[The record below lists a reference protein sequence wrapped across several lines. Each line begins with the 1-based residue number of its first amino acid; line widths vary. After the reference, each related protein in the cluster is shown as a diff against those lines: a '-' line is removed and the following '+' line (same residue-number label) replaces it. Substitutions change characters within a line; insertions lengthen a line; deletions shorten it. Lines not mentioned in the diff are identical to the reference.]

1 MPDTEQQFNISSD
14 DFSPNDLRDAWPVLT
29 HQDRV
34 QGFRMLPVGTAD
46 DFFLS
51 LEAGEQVE
59 LLTVITPGERRVYMR
74 LLPPDDAAD
83 VLQTAE
89 PPEVREDLLAQ
100 LDDNTRREVIALMAY
115 AEDAAGGL
123 MNPRFARVRAEMSI
137 DEALSYL
144 RRQAREKV
152 ETVYYAYALDPQQKL
167 LGVVSLRELFQ
178 SQPQNK
184 VRDVMSKAEDMVT
197 VLDSLDQ
204 EAVSHLFQEHDLAAV
219 PVVDAEGRM
228 KGIVTVD
235 DIVDVVQEEATEDI
249 QKVGGMEA
257 LDASYF
263 ETSFL
268 SMIRKRGGWLT
279 VLSLGQMLTITAMG
293 HFADEIEKAVV
304 LSLFLPLIISSGGN
318 SGSQASTLIIRSLAL
333 GEMRL
338 GDWFRVFRRE
348 LFTGLV
354 LGGILGVVGLLRVTG
369 WHYFFGEYGEHWSG
383 IGLTVGISLLG
394 IVLWGT
400 LAGALLPFALS
411 RLKLDPASAS
421 APLVAT
427 LVDISGVIIYFAV
440 ATAILTGTML

>member
-1 MPDTEQQFNISSD
+1 MNTEQLFLTND
-14 DFSPNDLRDAWPVLT
+14 DALSPVELRDAWPVLT

-34 QGFRMLPVGTAD
+34 QGFRMLPPGTAD

-51 LEAGEQVE
+51 LETAEQLE
-59 LLTVITPGERRVYMR
+59 LLGVFTPGERRTYMR

-83 VLQTAE
+83 ILQTAE
-89 PPEVREDLLAQ
+89 PPEFRDELLHQ
-100 LDDNTRREVIALMAY
+100 LDDATRREVTVLMAY

-123 MNPRFARVRAEMSI
+123 MNPRFARVRPDMSI
-137 DEALSYL
+137 DEALAYL
-144 RRQAREKV
+144 RRQARERV
-152 ETVYYAYALDPQQKL
+152 ETVYYAYALDAQQNL

-178 SQPQNK
+178 AQPEKQ
-184 VRDVMSKAEDMVT
+184 VRDVMTRKDDMLT
-197 VLDSLDQ
+197 VLDSMDQ
-204 EAVSHLFQEHDLAAV
+204 EAVSHVFQEHGFAAV
-219 PVVDAEGRM
+219 PVIDAQGHM

-263 ETSFL
+263 ETGFL

-279 VLSLGQMLTITAMG
+279 VLSLGQMLTITAMAA
-293 HFADEIEKAVV
+293 FEDELEKAVV

-318 SGSQASTLIIRSLAL
+318 SGSQASTLIIRSLSL

-338 GDWFRVFRRE
+338 GDWVRVFRRE
-348 LFTGLV
+348 FLTGLV
-354 LGGILGVVGLLRVTG
+354 LGGIIGLVGMLRVTG
-369 WHYFFGEYGEHWSG
+369 WHYFFGAYGEFWSG
-383 IGLTVGISLLG
+383 IALTVALSLLG

-400 LAGALLPFALS
+400 LAGALLPFLL
-411 RLKLDPASAS
+411 RRFRLDPASAS

-427 LVDISGVIIYFAV
+427 LVDISGVLIYFAV
-440 ATAILTGTML
+440 ASLILRGTVL

>member
-1 MPDTEQQFNISSD
+1 MPDTEQQFNIPTD
-14 DFSPNDLRDAWPVLT
+14 EFSPSDLRDAWQVLT

-46 DFFLS
+46 DFFFS

-59 LLTVITPGERRVYMR
+59 LLSVFTPGERRTYMR

-89 PPEVREDLLAQ
+89 PPEFRDELLAQ

-123 MNPRFARVRAEMSI
+123 MNPRFARVRADMSI

-152 ETVYYAYALDPQQKL
+152 ETVYYAYALDAQQKL

-184 VRDVMSKAEDMVT
+184 VRDVMSKAEDMIT

-204 EAVSHLFQEHDLAAV
+204 EAVSHVFQEHDLAAV
-219 PVVDAEGRM
+219 PVVDADGRM

-338 GDWFRVFRRE
+338 ADWSRVFRRE
-348 LFTGLV
+348 LASGLV

-369 WHYFFGEYGEHWSG
+369 WHYFFGAYGAHWSG
-383 IGLTVGISLLG
+383 IGLTVGISLVG

-400 LAGALLPFALS
+400 LAGALLPFAL
-411 RLKLDPASAS
+411 RRFKLDPASAS